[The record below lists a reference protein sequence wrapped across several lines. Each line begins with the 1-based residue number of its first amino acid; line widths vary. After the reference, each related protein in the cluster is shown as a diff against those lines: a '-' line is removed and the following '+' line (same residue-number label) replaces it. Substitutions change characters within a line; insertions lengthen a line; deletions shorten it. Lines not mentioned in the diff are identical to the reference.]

1 MVNGD
6 KGQKKAGNLRFQR
19 KIISHEKNYIYIFT
33 LKWRKILQFICK
45 LGYQVITMQTYIF
58 FLILPRLSV
67 LFFEKTE
74 FAQPQI
80 NRTLIK
86 YLAIYEK

>member
-1 MVNGD
+1 MVNGK
-6 KGQKKAGNLRFQR
+6 KGQKKAGNLRFQQ

-67 LFFEKTE
+67 LFFEK
-74 FAQPQI
+74 QNLLNP
-80 NRTLIK
+80 K
-86 YLAIYEK
+86 